1 MIYEVLGSFR
11 LAVDGECALLES
23 RKLEILLA
31 TLLIRADHVVNC
43 RSLMTELW
51 DAEPPTRAAA
61 GIHVNISRLRK
72 FLKQRKWVGG
82 QIVTRSP
89 GYMLQLGSD
98 EVDARC
104 FDEMVNAGREQL
116 RRRDYAH
123 ASLVLRSALD
133 LWHGSSPFGGLQG
146 GPILAGYTRR
156 MEESRLECLEMMIE
170 ADLALGRHREL
181 VSELYALTTEHPL
194 QETFYRQLMLALY
207 RSDRQADALV
217 TFHRARQV
225 INANLD
231 LEPCQALRDLHHAI
245 LMEDRRLDPLSE
257 RAGLTAAIL
266 SGTR

>member
-1 MIYEVLGSFR
+1 MRYEILGSFC
-11 LAVDGECALLES
+11 VVVGDEQALLES

-31 TLLIRADHVVNC
+31 VLLIRADHVVNC

-72 FLKQRKWVGG
+72 FLKQRKWAGG
-82 QIVTRSP
+82 QIITRSP

-98 EVDARC
+98 EVDART
-104 FDEMVNAGREQL
+104 FDKMVNSGREQL
-116 RRRDYAH
+116 RRQEYAA
-123 ASLVLRSALD
+123 ASTVLRSALG

-146 GPILAGYTRR
+146 GPILAGYSRR

-170 ADLALGRHREL
+170 AELALGRHREL

-207 RSDRQADALV
+207 RSDRQADALS
-217 TFHRARQV
+217 TFHSARHV
-225 INANLD
+225 INANLG

-245 LMEDRRLDPLSE
+245 LVEDRRLDPLSDP
-257 RAGLTAAIL
+257 AGLAAA
-266 SGTR
+266 TR